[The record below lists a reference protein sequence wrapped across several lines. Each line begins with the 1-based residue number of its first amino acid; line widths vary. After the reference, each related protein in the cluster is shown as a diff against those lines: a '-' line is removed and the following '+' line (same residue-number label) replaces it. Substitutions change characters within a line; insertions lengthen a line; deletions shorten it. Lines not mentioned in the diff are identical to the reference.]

1 MGLTENDKEAE
12 DILTQAFNCI
22 IKDRALKELFVN
34 MMINGLSMNPW
45 ELFTKFQ
52 KDLCA
57 DQMREVPNMKE
68 PTPEMINNVL
78 LEMKEIFQEQDE
90 DMAFYFGAANMP
102 TDVPKEKSVPQDYQC
117 EVDYDLAVEIEKAA
131 TNKGKINVI

>member
-1 MGLTENDKEAE
+1 
-12 DILTQAFNCI
+12 
-22 IKDRALKELFVN
+22 
-34 MMINGLSMNPW
+34 MNPW

-57 DQMREVPNMKE
+57 DQMRNPDVKE

-90 DMAFYFGAANMP
+90 DMAFYFGDANMP

-117 EVDYDLAVEIEKAA
+117 EVDYDLAAEIEKAE
-131 TNKGKINVI
+131 TNKGKILQFTKLECHLNQAVTASAVHTLHMILKKS